1 MDALQVPA
9 GVPPQEQP
17 DTDGRSRGSR
27 RRTWVLCGA
36 ILALL
41 LVGGGTAAAVT
52 LTGQQEAGPA
62 QASAAEPTGSR
73 SAAPTTPASTS
84 SATEVT
90 PPSDTP
96 APAPVPDPVAAPVAP
111 SSSPTTR
118 PPAPAPAEAPQP
130 DAEYQGPGYVT
141 DEYGNR
147 VQLPDYTA
155 DGISNWVTLT
165 GKSCTGSPGAWTLSF
180 GLLFADGHRQNFG
193 SIQSPVPSMMN
204 LSISPG
210 YGGRNDFNAAN
221 PDFEMC
227 PGL

>member
-1 MDALQVPA
+1 MDELQVPA

-17 DTDGRSRGSR
+17 DTDGRSRGFR
-27 RRTWVLCGA
+27 RRTWIPVGA
-36 ILALL
+36 LLALL

-52 LTGQQEAGPA
+52 LTGQQEAAPA
-62 QASAAEPTGSR
+62 QAAAADPTGSR
-73 SAAPTTPASTS
+73 SAAPTTPPSTS

-90 PPSDTP
+90 PSSDTP
-96 APAPVPDPVAAPVAP
+96 APVPEPVAAPAAP

-118 PPAPAPAEAPQP
+118 QAAPAPAEAPQP
-130 DAEYQGPGYVT
+130 DAEYQGPGWVT
-141 DEYGNR
+141 DEHGDR

>member
-1 MDALQVPA
+1 MDELQAPA
-9 GVPPQEQP
+9 GVPAQEQP

-27 RRTWVLCGA
+27 RRTWVPVGA
-36 ILALL
+36 LLALL

-96 APAPVPDPVAAPVAP
+96 APAP
-111 SSSPTTR
+111 
-118 PPAPAPAEAPQP
+118 AEAPQP
-130 DAEYQGPGYVT
+130 DPEYQGPGWVT
-141 DEYGNR
+141 DENGNR